1 MITEICDTLE
11 QKREFCSKY
20 IKENYGEEYDYTPW
34 WDKWQILAN
43 FNEFTKLRAEYG
55 NDNEI

>member
-1 MITEICDTLE
+1 MITEVCDTLE

-20 IKENYGEEYDYTPW
+20 IRENYGKEYDYTPW

-43 FNEFTKLRAEYG
+43 FKIFINMKKNEAKDE
-55 NDNEI
+55 

>member
-1 MITEICDTLE
+1 MIVENCDTLE

-20 IKENYGEEYDYTPW
+20 IRENYEEEYDYTPW

-43 FNEFTKLRAEYG
+43 FKIFTNMKKNEVE
-55 NDNEI
+55 DE